1 MAKVKGFLFSSVPN
15 ILCELGSS
23 TKVGG
28 LIKGLGTKHAMIV
41 TDPGLRK
48 LGLTDKIQEGIEA
61 SGLKCSI
68 FDKVTED
75 PPESIVLDIIR
86 QCKER
91 GVDGIVGVG
100 GGSSMDAA
108 KLTAFMA
115 GKTSQSMEEVYGVG
129 KTVGSRLPLIQVP
142 TTAGTG
148 SEVTDISVI
157 TTGVAEKKGVVG
169 PQLYADYAVLDGD
182 LTLSLPPKVSAA
194 TGIDA
199 MVHAIEAY
207 TSKFKKNVLSDVLA
221 REALKLLAE
230 NIRRVCK
237 DGQDREGRMGMLL
250 GSLYA
255 GMAFANSPCAAV
267 HALAY
272 PIGSHFHVPHGLS
285 NSLMLPHV
293 LRFNHGEPS
302 AAEMYK
308 DLTPIIFPE
317 QAAIQGTD
325 ATVMADGF
333 SQLSLD
339 LGIPTNLS
347 QVGIKKTDLEFLSTE
362 AMKVDRL
369 MPNNP
374 REVKLQDALDL
385 YTQAYHN

>member
-1 MAKVKGFLFSSVPN
+1 MAVKSFLFSSVPN

-23 TKVGG
+23 VKVGG
-28 LIKGLGTKHAMIV
+28 LMKDLGSKHVMVV

-48 LGLTDKIQEGIEA
+48 LGLADRVVEGIEQA
-61 SGLKCSI
+61 GLKCSVY
-68 FDKVTED
+68 DQVRED
-75 PPESIVLDIIR
+75 PPEKIILEIIE
-86 QCKER
+86 KAKVG
-91 GVDGIVGVG
+91 GVSGVVGVG

-108 KLTAFMA
+108 KITAFMA
-115 GKTSQSMEEVYGVG
+115 GDTKQSINEVYGVG
-129 KTVGSRLPLIQVP
+129 LCVGNRLPLIQVP

-157 TTGVAEKKGVVG
+157 TTGVAEKKGAVG
-169 PQLYADYAVLDGD
+169 RQLFADYAVLDGD
-182 LTLSLPPKVSAA
+182 LTLTVPPKVTAA

-207 TSKFKKNVLSDVLA
+207 TSKFQKNVLSDVLA
-221 REALKLLAE
+221 KEALNLLAG
-230 NIRRVCK
+230 NIRRVCE
-237 DGQDREGRMGMLL
+237 DGMDREARMKMLL

-293 LRFNHGEPS
+293 LRFNGGLAS
-302 AAEMYK
+302 AAEMYR

-317 QAAIQGTD
+317 LS
-325 ATVMADGF
+325 ATRGSGVEALADGF
-333 SQLSLD
+333 SELAVD
-339 LGIPTNLS
+339 LKIPTNLS
-347 QVGIKKTDLEFLSTE
+347 QVGIKETDIQLLATE
-362 AMKVDRL
+362 AMKVTRL
-369 MPNNP
+369 LPNNP
-374 REVKLQDALDL
+374 REVRLEDATEL
-385 YTQAYHN
+385 YTRAYHN

>member
-1 MAKVKGFLFSSVPN
+1 
-15 ILCELGSS
+15 
-23 TKVGG
+23 
-28 LIKGLGTKHAMIV
+28 
-41 TDPGLRK
+41 
-48 LGLTDKIQEGIEA
+48 
-61 SGLKCSI
+61 
-68 FDKVTED
+68 
-75 PPESIVLDIIR
+75 
-86 QCKER
+86 
-91 GVDGIVGVG
+91 
-100 GGSSMDAA
+100 MDAA

-115 GKTSQSMEEVYGVG
+115 GNTRQSMEEVYGVG

-182 LTLSLPPKVSAA
+182 LTLSLPPKVTAA

-199 MVHAIEAY
+199 MVHAIEGY

-221 REALKLLAE
+221 REALKLLSE

-237 DGQDREGRMGMLL
+237 DGQDRDGRMGMLL

-293 LRFNHGEPS
+293 LRFNHGEPA
-302 AAEMYK
+302 AAEMYR
-308 DLTPIIFPE
+308 DLTPIIFPKE
-317 QAAIQGTD
+317 AAIQGTD
-325 ATVMADGF
+325 AMVMADGF

-339 LGIPTNLS
+339 LDIPTNLS
-347 QVGIKKTDLEFLSTE
+347 QVGIKDTDLEFLATE

-374 REVKLQDALDL
+374 REVKLEDALNL